1 MGTETELDGGDLP
14 SLFDEEAPPLL
25 YHALRRD
32 AAREVIELVSEG
44 RKVRVEPA
52 RP

>member
-25 YHALRRD
+25 YHALRCD
-32 AAREVIELVSEG
+32 ATREVIERVSQG
-44 RKVRVEPA
+44 REVRVEPA
-52 RP
+52 AP